1 MKRSLSM
8 YSLSAVGAVVLML
21 SACGKKEEPK
31 AAATAPAPATAPAAA
46 PAASASDTAAKK
58 WIDSEF
64 QPSTLSKD
72 Q

>member
-31 AAATAPAPATAPAAA
+31 VAATAPAPAAATGA
-46 PAASASDTAAKK
+46 GARRRHPHP
-58 WIDSEF
+58 IP
-64 QPSTLSKD
+64 Q